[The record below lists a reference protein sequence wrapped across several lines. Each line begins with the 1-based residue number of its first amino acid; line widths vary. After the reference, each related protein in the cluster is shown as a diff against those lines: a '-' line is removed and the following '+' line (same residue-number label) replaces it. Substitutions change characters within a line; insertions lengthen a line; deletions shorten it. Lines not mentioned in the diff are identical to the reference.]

1 MKNAFGGVIHRVDMT
16 EERKGKGGRRGNKG
30 EGGSSGYLISGKAD
44 FRARKTVRDKE
55 VDKGVS
61 SPGR

>member
-55 VDKGVS
+55 G
-61 SPGR
+61 